1 MSEQKES
8 SVLFSLKELMNL
20 EEDRIRGEEADKSAQ
35 IAAQEEARRAA
46 EMAARNAEEARI
58 RAEEDRRRAEEQR
71 GREEAARLDAIRHA
85 EVEKARLEAEQQ
97 ARLAAMASQQ
107 QHERQL
113 AVINTD
119 KKNTRFRNI
128 LIGVVAAVLAIGTG
142 VGIVINN
149 KNEEAKVALAAEKK
163 RADDAAAEQEKL
175 KTRLNEQEGKVKGL
189 QAAFETEKDENKKK
203 LLQAQ
208 LEAAKEEQ
216 ADTEKKLGGGRPG
229 AGGPAAQPDKPAV
242 KAVCTCKSTDPLCDC
257 L

>member
-46 EMAARNAEEARI
+46 EAAARNAEEARI
-58 RAEEDRRRAEEQR
+58 RAEEERRRAEEQR
-71 GREEAARLDAIRHA
+71 SREEAARLDAIRHA

-128 LIGVVAAVLAIGTG
+128 LIGTIAAVLVVGG
-142 VGIVINN
+142 VAGFMVN
-149 KNEEAKVALAAEKK
+149 KANEESKAKI
-163 RADDAAAEQEKL
+163 AAAEQAKREQEAETNKL
-175 KTRLNEQEGKVKGL
+175 KAQLDDQAAKVKNL
-189 QAAFETEKDENKKK
+189 QSAMENEKDEHKKK

-208 LEAAKEEQ
+208 LEAAKEEE
-216 ADTEKKLGGGRPG
+216 ADIGKKLGGGRP
-229 AGGPAAQPDKPAV
+229 AGGPAAGGDKPPPP
-242 KAVCTCKSTDPLCDC
+242 KAACTCKSTDPLCDC